1 MMSRFKAKPMI
12 QGALTAAAMLFSL
25 TAAQAQD
32 DRPLVRAIAADFNSI
47 DPADTRSEQDQDLVL
62 NLYDK
67 LVEVKFEERPDGAL
81 NGDAF
86 EVIPNLAESW
96 DVDGPVVTFHLRDDV
111 TFYPTGNP
119 MTADD
124 VIYSFTRLVSLPTNG
139 KNQASVAGL
148 FTPDQFEKID
158 DYTVRI
164 THMDGP
170 EGNPA
175 EVAVRLT
182 SMKFLQFGI
191 IDSVEA
197 KSHATEDD
205 PWSRDWLQKNVA
217 STGPYYISK
226 HTPNQEIEL
235 TAVPDRAWGPQSNF
249 NKILL
254 RVTGDADIVSL
265 VRGGVVD
272 YAGEGLTGR
281 QYTALEDAGYPV
293 LFGETPDIL
302 RLSMAVD
309 KEPFTNQ
316 TVRQAMLYALPI
328 QQIIDVALG
337 GRGAASPCVYNPLDI
352 TCNNSFARYDY
363 DLDKAASLLEEA
375 GVEDLTFDLWYSNAL
390 PYNDDVAIL
399 IKSSLAQIGV
409 TANLKGTPE
418 VQIKSAVRDRIYR
431 ENETMGGMYFEGG
444 AFWLADP
451 VTQTNCCLTS
461 WSDRG
466 GSWNWSRFDDPQ
478 IDEWHYAYRHSA
490 DTEARLDAYHK
501 IQDRLADAAA
511 NQVPLAVMGR
521 TVATSKRIEGVTFS
535 QEPYA
540 RYTYLKLR
548 D

>member
-1 MMSRFKAKPMI
+1 MKSIFRIKPAVL
-12 QGALTAAAMLFSL
+12 GALSAAAVLLSL
-25 TAAQAQD
+25 ASVQAQE
-32 DRPLVRAIAADFNSI
+32 DRPLVRAVAADFNSI
-47 DPADTRSEQDQDLVL
+47 DPADTRSSQDQDLVL

-67 LVEVKFEERPDGAL
+67 LVEVKFTEREDGAMI
-81 NGDAF
+81 GDPM
-86 EVIPNLAESW
+86 EVIPNLAASW
-96 DVDGPVVTFHLRDDV
+96 EVDGPVVTFHLRDDV
-111 TFYPTGNP
+111 SFYPTGNP

-148 FTPDQFEKID
+148 YTADQFEKLD
-158 DYTVRI
+158 DHTVRI
-164 THMDGP
+164 TYMDGP

-205 PWSRDWLQKNVA
+205 PWSREWLQKNVA
-217 STGPYYISK
+217 STGPYYISSR
-226 HTPNQEIEL
+226 TPNQEIVL
-235 TAVPDRAWGPQSNF
+235 SAVPDRSWGPQSHF
-249 NKILL
+249 DKIIL

-272 YAGEGLTGR
+272 YAGEGMTGR
-281 QYTALEDAGYPV
+281 QYSALENAGFPV
-293 LFGETPDIL
+293 IYGDTPDLL

-316 TVRQAMLYALPI
+316 TVRQAMLYAIPK

-337 GRGAASPCVYNPLDI
+337 GRGTVATCQYNPSDA
-352 TCNNSFARYDY
+352 TCNDSFARYDY
-363 DLDKAASLLEEA
+363 DLDKAAALLKEA
-375 GVEDLTFDLWYSNAL
+375 GVEDLQFDLWYSNAL

-399 IKSSLAQIGV
+399 IKSALAQIGV
-409 TANLKGTPE
+409 TANLKSTPE

-431 ENETMGGMYFEGG
+431 ENETMSGMYFEDGV
-444 AFWLADP
+444 FWLPDP

-466 GSWNWSRFDDPQ
+466 GSWNWSRFDDAQ
-478 IDEWHYAYRHSA
+478 IDDWHYTFRNSG
-490 DTEARLDAYHK
+490 DTEARTEAYHK

-511 NQVPLAVMGR
+511 NQVPLVVMGR
-521 TVATSKRIEGVTFS
+521 TIATSKRVEGVTFT

-540 RYTYLKLR
+540 RYTYMKLR
-548 D
+548 E